1 MPKLSILLPAY
12 NAENTVKR
20 AAESCLNQS
29 FNDLIQSSK
38 TIFSNHTHFFCNN
51 CGYKSS
57 ILNWLCPKC
66 NTWNEAIPKTNI
78 DIIEENSFNAR

>member
-1 MPKLSILLPAY
+1 MDREGDSPKEIKSLNLS
-12 NAENTVKR
+12 
-20 AAESCLNQS
+20 
-29 FNDLIQSSK
+29 SSK